1 MELHEKTDEEIRQI
15 ATPIMDNL
23 MDGAN
28 ESDWKKHTLHFTE
41 GARAG
46 LTESNLLKQCESYH
60 ATHGYF
66 ENRNFL
72 GITRHPDYVNILW
85 SQTMT
90 RTHGEYFA
98 NLTLVEKD
106 NEYQVIRCWVDLWDP
121 KGVRGVED

>member
-1 MELHEKTDEEIRQI
+1 MELHEKTDKEICQI

-28 ESDWKKHTLHFTE
+28 ESDWHKHTLHFTDA
-41 GARAG
+41 ARAR
-46 LTESNLLKQCESYH
+46 LTESDLLKQCESYH

-90 RTHGEYFA
+90 RTRGEYFA

-106 NEYQVIRCWVDLWDP
+106 KEYQVIRCWVDLWDP
-121 KGVRGVED
+121 KGVRVVED